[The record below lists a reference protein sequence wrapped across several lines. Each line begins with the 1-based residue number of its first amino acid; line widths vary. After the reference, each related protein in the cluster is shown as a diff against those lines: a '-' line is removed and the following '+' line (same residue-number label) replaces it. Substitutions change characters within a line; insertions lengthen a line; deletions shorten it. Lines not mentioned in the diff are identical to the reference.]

1 MMTKRAFYETIAN
14 NETLTAD
21 VREYATNAIA
31 KMDETLANRS
41 SKQKK
46 KTAEENAP
54 FVEKILEVL
63 RTGPKTTSE
72 IAGLCE
78 MNSQKVSPICRNLVE
93 EGILSVADVKV
104 PKKGMQKQYS
114 IVAVLAAE

>member
-1 MMTKRAFYETIAN
+1 M
-14 NETLTAD
+14 
-21 VREYATNAIA
+21 
-31 KMDETLANRS
+31 
-41 SKQKK
+41 
-46 KTAEENAP
+46 
-54 FVEKILEVL
+54 EKILEVL

-93 EGILSVADVKV
+93 KGILSVADVKV

-114 IVAVLAAE
+114 IVAVLAE